1 MRFVLIVIS
10 ICLFWSCSSE
20 ETYDPP
26 VPFEQMESILLDI
39 YTIEVNAAM
48 KDGIKVLNKDKDQSV
63 LSENYASVLHHY
75 QISHEEF
82 RKALNWY
89 IEHPV
94 LLDSL
99 YKKLLSTSDSL
110 QLVYE
115 PLREKS
121 GSQLGTPVGE
131 DIEGEINS
139 MSENQPI
146 KDSMID
152 TSKNQIRPEFLKI
165 PEHEA
170 H

>member
-1 MRFVLIVIS
+1 MKFVLIVIS
-10 ICLFWSCSSE
+10 ICLFWSCRSE

-26 VPFEQMESILLDI
+26 VPFERMESILLDM

-75 QISHEEF
+75 QISQEAF

-110 QLVYE
+110 QLVYQ
-115 PLREKS
+115 PLKEKNS
-121 GSQLGTPVGE
+121 NLIGIPEGE

-139 MSENQPI
+139 MNENQPI

-152 TSKNQIRPEFLKI
+152 TNKNQIRPEFLKI

-170 H
+170 K